1 MNSSYRGVCIAA
13 YGGAAVMGEQELSV
27 NHFIYT
33 SVIITLYLSIVGLD
47 YGYVDLVAF
56 PYHLKNPAGYAS
68 GLVAGNEIRILQI

>member
-1 MNSSYRGVCIAA
+1 MNSSYRGVGIAA

-47 YGYVDLVAF
+47 YGYVDHSRVPL
-56 PYHLKNPAGYAS
+56 PP
-68 GLVAGNEIRILQI
+68 NESSE